1 MATRWFGPRPVYHP
15 IATGWPDLIVRHG
28 SCGCCGCGGRNAD
41 GELVKYAAYRDGLRL
56 KLTIEDV
63 PDGFSMYLDGTYPI
77 YLTDATGMSQFN
89 GTWYFDLVRTQY
101 GCIWNATDSDQFDIA
116 YVMTDPDFYPDGIP
130 YTQRVILQPRVSRV
144 FGGGNDVLNFVS
156 ALIEHF
162 SPDYYT
168 DVVLGPLPYASYAH
182 PMIGLAFEP
191 SDSEFFAGAAQGSN
205 TEFGVSTEERSTG
218 WRPDQLNQVITGNLR
233 FYLDTALGDQDPLSP
248 DLTDSDWVGTD
259 VFWDFGA
266 SEFKIA
272 GTFTA
277 EIERL

>member
-1 MATRWFGPRPVYHP
+1 
-15 IATGWPDLIVRHG
+15 
-28 SCGCCGCGGRNAD
+28 
-41 GELVKYAAYRDGLRL
+41 
-56 KLTIEDV
+56 V

-77 YLTDATGMSQFN
+77 YLTDATGMSQYN

-101 GCIWNATDSDQFDIA
+101 GCIFNAVDSDQFDVA

-130 YTQRVILQPRVSRV
+130 YTQRVTLQPRVTKV
-144 FGGGNDVLNFVS
+144 FGGGNSLLYFVS

-162 SPDYYT
+162 SPDYFS
-168 DVVLGPLPYASYAH
+168 DVVMGPLPYASYVH

-191 SDSEFFAGAAQGSN
+191 SDSGFFAGAAQGGN

-218 WRPDQLNQVITGNLR
+218 WLADQLAETISGNLR
-233 FYLDTALGDQDPLSP
+233 FYLDTALGDQDPLFP
-248 DLTDSDWVGTD
+248 DLTDSRWVGSD

-266 SEFKIA
+266 SAFKIA